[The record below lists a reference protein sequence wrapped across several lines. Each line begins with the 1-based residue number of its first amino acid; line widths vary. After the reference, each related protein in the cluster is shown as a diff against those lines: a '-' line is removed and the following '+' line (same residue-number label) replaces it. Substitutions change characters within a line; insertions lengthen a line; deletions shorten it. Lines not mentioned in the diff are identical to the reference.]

1 MVNFTCSLVSMNYQ
15 KYLSLWKSLE
25 NKDKWQEVKVV
36 ETPRQFCF
44 RAIILFLLS
53 ITYSQNLLFFL
64 IEGIV

>member
-25 NKDKWQEVKVV
+25 NKGKWQEVKVV

-44 RAIILFLLS
+44 RAIILYLH
-53 ITYSQNLLFFL
+53 IPKTYFFL

>member
-1 MVNFTCSLVSMNYQ
+1 MNYQ

-25 NKDKWQEVKVV
+25 NKGKWKEVKVV

-53 ITYSQNLLFFL
+53 IAYSQNFFL